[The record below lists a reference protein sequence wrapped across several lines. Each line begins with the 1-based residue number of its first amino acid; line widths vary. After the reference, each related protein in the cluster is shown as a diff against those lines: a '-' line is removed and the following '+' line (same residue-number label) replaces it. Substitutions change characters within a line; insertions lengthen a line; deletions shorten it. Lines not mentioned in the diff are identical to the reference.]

1 MPGSIA
7 GKVAIVTGGGSGFGF
22 GIAEKFVNEGGKVL
36 ILDIAPGK
44 APELA
49 ARGVKFLKGDV
60 SLRETWERALETCL
74 REFGGVDIVVNNAGI
89 LIVKVLIPCVRY
101 RISHI
106 TSKNPTYTWPLF
118 SIFPIVNWCLFAA
131 CEVVCWGQADDS

>member
-22 GIAEKFVNEGGKVL
+22 GIAEKFVNEGAKVL

-44 APELA
+44 APELE
-49 ARGVKFLKGDV
+49 ARGVRFLKGDV

-74 REFGGVDIVVNNAGI
+74 KEFGGVDIVVNNAGI

-106 TSKNPTYTWPLF
+106 TSKNPTCACLLF
-118 SIFPIVNWCLFAA
+118 SDPSSCQFVFFVA
-131 CEVVCWGQADDS
+131 CEFSLYMLGTG